1 MKLRQICELA
11 TNQWRILLPIILVGC
26 TIDTPPEDL
35 VAATGADVQISAS
48 SISPDIFKQL
58 KFRHIGPPGNR
69 VSAVAGVPGDPNVYY
84 AGNPAG
90 GIHKTTDAGTNWFPI
105 FDDQEVP
112 FIGSLA
118 VAASDSNVVWAGTG
132 ETWFRNNNKYL
143 PIGNGV
149 YKSIDAGETW
159 IHAGLDKTGRIGRI
173 VIDPQDPDIVFA
185 AAMGHSFGPQEERG
199 VFRTKDGGETWERV
213 LFVDENTGA
222 SDIAMDTNNP
232 RILFAGM
239 WQTVGERSGGPGSG
253 LHISRDGG
261 DTWRRLSGHGLPES
275 PVGKIGIA
283 ISPSNSNRIY
293 ALIETGG
300 GMPFR
305 GQETGSGVLW
315 MSNDGGEN
323 WELVSYDLNMAGR
336 THYYTRLAVAPDNPD
351 EVFFLAARLSVS
363 TDAGKSIKSI
373 GLELHGDHHDVWIDP
388 SNGDRIIESNDGGV
402 GISVNRGKTWQQIN
416 LPNAQ
421 LYHVTVDNQVPY
433 NVYGNLQDGPSHRGP
448 SNSRFRTRGG
458 GGIPRGAWHAV
469 GGNEAGIAVADPE
482 DNNII
487 WSTGHPGGA
496 LDIYD
501 LSTGHKRKVG
511 VWPDNIWGWADKD
524 LKYRFYRTFPIVIS
538 PHDHNTVYV
547 ASQYVHVTNDGGH
560 SWNIIS
566 PDLSTNDKSRQQAMD
581 SLTPMNS
588 GTEDGAI
595 FALAESP
602 LQEGLIWAGTN
613 DGLVQVT
620 RDGGAS
626 WNDVTANIPD
636 LPPWGTVSNIEASRY
651 DPGTSYITVNLHEEN
666 IRNPYVYKTSD
677 YGQSWKSL
685 STTLP
690 KSDTFS
696 INARIIREDPVREGL
711 LYLGT
716 EYALFVS
723 FDDGTNWIPLHTNFP
738 HTAVHGVV
746 VQEHF
751 NDLVV
756 GTHGRG
762 FWILDDI
769 TPLQQLTPEVL
780 ESKLH
785 LFDLRPAYRFQTIE
799 PPVVQQGDPSVGENP
814 PYGASINYYLKTNEA
829 AEVTISI
836 VDKKGETIR
845 TLDGSRDRGINRVWW
860 DLRYEL
866 TEEPRLRT
874 SPLIA
879 PWVKL
884 GPEGWRPFPGR
895 GAGRTAI
902 MAPPGDYTVTLSVD
916 GKETSQNLLVK
927 KDPHTAG
934 SEEDILAQTRL
945 LIEVRDDINSVVGMI
960 NQSELIRRQI
970 YDLKDILKDD
980 GSAESTIVAAMKL
993 DQKIISVE
1001 ENFYEMKA
1009 TGRGQDSTFREP
1021 SKFLTRLLSFVGSV
1035 SSADFPPTTQLIEVY
1050 AEHRNRHEDYLIQFN
1065 ELLQKDLPAF
1075 NNLLKEKNIPYT
1087 ITLGDQ

>member
-1 MKLRQICELA
+1 MFKNKGQLIFNR
-11 TNQWRILLPIILVGC
+11 LVIFPLIFFMFSGHQAAFSSQE
-26 TIDTPPEDL
+26 IDSNTL
-35 VAATGADVQISAS
+35 
-48 SISPDIFKQL
+48 KQL
-58 KFRHIGPPGNR
+58 KYRHIGPPGNR
-69 VSAVAGVPGDPNVYY
+69 VSAVYGVPGDPNVYY
-84 AGNPAG
+84 AGSPAG

-105 FDDQEVP
+105 FDDQKVP

-118 VAASDSNVVWAGTG
+118 VAASDSKIVWAGTG

-149 YKSIDAGETW
+149 YKSIDEGKTW
-159 IHAGLDKTGRIGRI
+159 IHAGLEKTGRIGRI
-173 VIDPQDPDIVFA
+173 VIDPQDPDIVFV
-185 AAMGHSFGPQEERG
+185 AAMGHSYGPQEERG
-199 VFRTKDGGETWERV
+199 VFRTKDGGKSWERV
-213 LFVDENTGA
+213 LFVDQNTGCA
-222 SDIAMDTNNP
+222 DIAMDPNNP

-239 WQTVGERSGGPGSG
+239 WQTLAERSGGPGSG
-253 LHISRDGG
+253 IHVSKDGG
-261 DTWRRLSGHGLPES
+261 ETWKRLSGHGLPEP

-283 ISPSNSNRIY
+283 IAPSNSKRIY

-300 GMPFR
+300 GLPFK
-305 GQETGSGVLW
+305 GQETSSGVLW

-323 WELVSYDLNMAGR
+323 WELASYDLNMAGR
-336 THYYTRLAVAPDNPD
+336 AHYYTRSAVAPDNPD
-351 EVFFLAARLSVS
+351 EIFFAAARLSVS

-421 LYHVTVDNQVPY
+421 MYHVTVDNQIPY

-448 SNSRFRTRGG
+448 SNSRFKTSGR

-469 GGNEAGIAVADPE
+469 GGNEAGLALADPE

-496 LDIYD
+496 LDLYD
-501 LSTGHKRKVG
+501 LRTGHKRKVG
-511 VWPDNIWGWADKD
+511 VWPDTTWGWADKD
-524 LKYRFYRTFPIVIS
+524 LKYRFFRTFPLVIS
-538 PHDHNTVYV
+538 PHDHNTVYIG
-547 ASQYVHVTNDGGH
+547 SQYVHMTTDGGH
-560 SWNIIS
+560 SWKIIS
-566 PDLSTNDKSRQQAMD
+566 PDLSTNDKSRQQVMD
-581 SLTPMNS
+581 SLTTMNS
-588 GTEDGAI
+588 GNEDGTI

-602 LQEGLIWAGTN
+602 LQEGVIWAGTN
-613 DGLVQVT
+613 DGLVQIT
-620 RDGGAS
+620 RDGGAN
-626 WNDVTANIPD
+626 WNNVTTNIPN
-636 LPPWGTVSNIEASRY
+636 LPPWGIVSNIEASRY

-666 IRNPYVYKTSD
+666 IRNPYVYKTSN

-685 STTLP
+685 SSTLP

-696 INARIIREDPVREGL
+696 INARFIREDPVRKGL

-723 FDDGTNWIPLHTNFP
+723 FDDGANWLSLHTNLP

-780 ESKLH
+780 ESNVH
-785 LFDLRPAYRFQTIE
+785 LFNLRPAYRFHTIE

-814 PYGASINYYLKTNEA
+814 PYGASINYYLKTEGA

-836 VDKKGETIR
+836 VDEKGQTIR
-845 TLDGSRDRGINRVWW
+845 TLDGSMDRGINRVWW

-884 GPEGWRPFPGR
+884 GPEGLRPFPGR
-895 GAGRTAI
+895 EGGRTAI
-902 MAPPGDYTVTLSVD
+902 MAPPGKYTVSLSVD
-916 GKETSQNLLVK
+916 GKEISRNLLVK

-934 SEEDILAQTRL
+934 SEADILAQTRL
-945 LIEVRDDINSVVGMI
+945 LIEVRDDINSVVRMI
-960 NQSELIRRQI
+960 NQSESIRKQI
-970 YDLKDILKDD
+970 YDLKDVLKDD
-980 GSAESTIVAAMKL
+980 DSAESTFVAAKKL

-1009 TGRGQDSTFREP
+1009 TGRGQDTNFREP
-1021 SKFLTRLLSFVGSV
+1021 SKFLTRLLNFIGRVT
-1035 SSADFPPTTQLIEVY
+1035 SADFPPTTQLIELY
-1050 AEHRNRHEDYLIQFN
+1050 EELRNLHEAYLNQFN
-1065 ELLQKDLPAF
+1065 ELLNKDLPAF
-1075 NNLLKEKNIPYT
+1075 NNLLKEKNIPHT
-1087 ITLGDQ
+1087 IAFSDQ